1 MTKERIE
8 KAIEIIN
15 YAIKNKISVK
25 EASVKCGF
33 ADTYVKNIKALVYEK
48 YENGTLEDEYFTLF
62 NDAYKQYAYYK
73 GFGLKT
79 DDITE
84 VIKRQKPI
92 DIPPAIDGKEQVTFD
107 QKGNTAILNL
117 ITDEKKMETICN
129 PCNGDESYPK
139 NHITTLAGLLE
150 YCKVDPEVWK
160 VAEHRVNKWDVTGW
174 KDGYARTIQ
183 NFQVKARLIRN
194 VELVKDR
201 MAGDVFLQMIKD
213 YSAPLIDWG
222 LIKQNPN
229 DENNLLEVA
238 IFDLHLGKLAWGGET
253 GENYDTKIARER
265 FLYAIQDLL
274 HTANRF
280 PYSRILFPVGNDFF
294 NSDTIFNTTTQG
306 TQQDEDLRWQ
316 KTFNVGVRLL
326 VDGINMLMQ
335 TGRPIDVLVIPG
347 NHDFE
352 RSFYIGKFL
361 EAWFNEDPNV
371 SINTGASPRKYY
383 RFGKV
388 LLGFTHG
395 SEEKEGSLPM
405 IMANDIE
412 SKPMWSETLYHEFHV
427 GHIHRKRDMKYS
439 ATLDKVR
446 VLNEDLGVT
455 VRYLSSL
462 TGTEEW
468 HHKKG
473 FIGAIKAADG
483 FIWNDETGLVAHINS
498 NLIL

>member
-1 MTKERIE
+1 MTKDRIE
-8 KAIEIIN
+8 KAVEIIN
-15 YAIKNKISVK
+15 YAIQNQISVK
-25 EASVKCGF
+25 EASVRCGCS
-33 ADTYVKNIKALVYEK
+33 DTYVKNVKALVYEK
-48 YENGTLEDEYFTLF
+48 YDNGTLEDEDFTLF
-62 NDAYKQYAYYK
+62 DTAYKNYTNSR
-73 GFGLKT
+73 GFGMKA
-79 DDITE
+79 DDSIETTE
-84 VIKRQKPI
+84 RQKPI
-92 DIPPAIDGKEQVTFD
+92 DIPPSVDGKERIDFD
-107 QKGNTAILNL
+107 QKGNVANL
-117 ITDEKKMETICN
+117 SIITDEKKMETICN
-129 PCNGDESYPK
+129 PCDGTESYPK

-150 YCKVDPEVWK
+150 YCKVDPNVWQ

-194 VELVKDR
+194 VELIKDR
-201 MAGDVFLQMIKD
+201 MAGDVFLEMIKN
-213 YSAPLIDWG
+213 YEAPILDWN
-222 LIKQNPN
+222 LKSTTPK
-229 DENNLLEVA
+229 ENNLLEIC
-238 IFDLHLGKLAWGGET
+238 IFDLHMGKLAWGGET

-265 FLYAIQDLL
+265 FLNAITDLL
-274 HTANRF
+274 HTANKF
-280 PYSRILFPVGNDFF
+280 EYSRILFPVGNDFF

-326 VDGINMLMQ
+326 VDGINMLKQ
-335 TGRPIDVLVIPG
+335 TGVLVDVLVIPG

-352 RSFYIGKFL
+352 RSFYMGKFL
-361 EAWFNEDPNV
+361 EAWFNNDPAVN
-371 SINTGASPRKYY
+371 INCGASPRKYY
-383 RFGKV
+383 QFGKV

-405 IMANDIE
+405 IMANDHD
-412 SKPMWSETLYHEFHV
+412 SKPLWSETLYHEFHV

-446 VLNEDLGVT
+446 TLNEDLGVV

-473 FIGAIKAADG
+473 FVGAVKAADG
-483 FIWNDETGLVAHINS
+483 FIWNDEKGLVAHLNS
-498 NLIL
+498 NLVM